1 MQIIKKDGRVEEFN
15 SRKIK
20 TSIENS
26 ANEVGVLLNESDL
39 TVLVKDVESKL
50 LKVREKELLTS
61 SYEVIGVIF
70 SVLKRDGFNSV
81 LKSYI
86 EFDD

>member
-1 MQIIKKDGRVEEFN
+1 MKIIKKDGRLEEFN

-26 ANEVGVLLNESDL
+26 ASEVGVILNESDL
-39 TVLVKDVESKL
+39 IILVRDIEEKL
-50 LKVREKELLTS
+50 LKIREKELMTS
-61 SYEVIGVIF
+61 SYEVIGLVF
-70 SVLKRDGFNSV
+70 SILKRDGFKSV

-86 EFDD
+86 EFDN

>member
-1 MQIIKKDGRVEEFN
+1 MKIIKKDGRLEEFN

-26 ANEVGVLLNESDL
+26 ANEVGVILNESDL
-39 TVLVKDVESKL
+39 IILVRDIEEKL
-50 LKVREKELLTS
+50 LKIREKELMTS
-61 SYEVIGVIF
+61 SYEVIGLVF
-70 SVLKRDGFNSV
+70 SILKRDGFKSV

-86 EFDD
+86 EFDN

>member
-1 MQIIKKDGRVEEFN
+1 MKIIKKDGRIEEFN

-26 ANEVGVLLNESDL
+26 ANEVGVILNESDL
-39 TVLVKDVESKL
+39 IILVKDIEEKL
-50 LKVREKELLTS
+50 LKIREKELMTS
-61 SYEVIGVIF
+61 SYEVIGAVF
-70 SVLKRDGFNSV
+70 SILKRAGFRSV

-86 EFDD
+86 EFDN

>member
-1 MQIIKKDGRVEEFN
+1 MKIVKKDGRVEEFN
-15 SRKIK
+15 SKKIK

-26 ANEVGVLLNESDL
+26 ANEVGVVLNESDL
-39 TVLVKDVESKL
+39 IILVKDVEEKL
-50 LKVREKELLTS
+50 LKIREGDLITS

-70 SVLKRDGFNSV
+70 SILKRDGFNSV

-86 EFDD
+86 EFDN

>member
-1 MQIIKKDGRVEEFN
+1 MQIIKKDGRLEEFN

-26 ANEVGVLLNESDL
+26 ANEVGVMLNESDL

>member
-1 MQIIKKDGRVEEFN
+1 MKIIKKDGRLEEFN

-26 ANEVGVLLNESDL
+26 ANEVGVVLNESDL
-39 TVLVKDVESKL
+39 IILSQDIERRIFKI
-50 LKVREKELLTS
+50 REKELITS
-61 SYEVIGVIF
+61 SYEVIGLVF
-70 SVLKRDGFNSV
+70 SILKRDGFKSV

-86 EFDD
+86 EFDN

>member
-1 MQIIKKDGRVEEFN
+1 MKIAKKDGRVEEFN
-15 SRKIK
+15 SKKIK

-26 ANEVGVLLNESDL
+26 ANEVGVVLNESDL
-39 TVLVKDVESKL
+39 IILVKDVEEKL
-50 LKVREKELLTS
+50 LKIREGDLITS

-70 SVLKRDGFNSV
+70 SILKRDGFNSV

-86 EFDD
+86 EFDN